1 MALANNKSFT
11 ELFGAHCTLT
21 GIAGDAPSANPKKVN
36 IVIAEQG
43 IATDLNE
50 GPGGTNVTFPDD
62 ITPEGFLLALLQQ
75 VNVSQGDNTARRL
88 TVDKLTPTITT
99 RGGET
104 VRTERY
110 TVTFYTNESASNL
123 DPDTI

>member
-1 MALANNKSFT
+1 MALAPNKTFI
-11 ELFGAHCTLT
+11 ELFGAHCTQSGT
-21 GIAGDAPSANPKKVN
+21 DGDAPSANPKKVN

-43 IATDLNE
+43 IVTATNP
-50 GPGGTNVTFPDD
+50 GPGGTNVTSPGD
-62 ITPEGFLLALLQQ
+62 ITAEGFLLALLQQ
-75 VNVSQGDNTARRL
+75 VNISQGDNTARKL